1 MNDEIKQGLNEESMD
16 AESVI
21 EAEKAARRTLEEA
34 REAEIKAYQNMGYAA
49 ITQRQRGVL
58 ELAGLEKQPS
68 LNRAQMDRKCRLLLE
83 SYYLPHILKDGYTV
97 KLDEEFTR
105 FEEPER
111 DYIEAAFTDPSG
123 RERRVGYNYKV
134 DEDGSN
140 LILFEKTFQ
149 NLIIKPGDPE
159 KYVVYEEDGVTER
172 ETISMEELEQRLA
185 DGRVVKVDNEY
196 FQKFTGIDG
205 EPLPGKTTPIVEE
218 EDNGRVKTIIG
229 NNEQEKYSF
238 DKDGRLVRATTNDV
252 TTITTEVRKIA
263 SNGPVFSSADEAR
276 AAAERELQ
284 EGEVNLQVDVSME
297 GTTIADFDFLPAFVT
312 SIELKGLSK
321 KMGKGVEGY
330 DPNESDEENLRRQ
343 LAVPIQQY
351 LEEKG
356 YHVIGVT
363 CENLEADVKENVG
376 WMNTIRVY
384 QMTGG
389 TVSVTYIKK
398 TEAVVTLKQGFLG
411 RGQNNDSSAVLAQ
424 LPEGSELLNPQDID
438 WKSSKP
444 TVYYFMRGKVRGSAS
459 ATTIV
464 AADDMAAENAIVEA
478 QKIAIRGLNGG
489 IPSGLREAI
498 AATGAVATVANVR
511 ARLESP
517 TPTKADMRLTHES
530 ARYSYSG
537 TCDRP
542 VSTVSNQLV
551 AVTTWNGEKLSYVEA
566 TEPVVDKGIPTDDNY
581 DRYVNEGDELGILL
595 FEKSDRGLRRYID
608 DVREAR
614 IFAKRARGA
623 FEKAREELRE
633 AQEEFDRLYEMRKSL
648 FNISEE
654 EMLVAETLV
663 TPVSEVPEP
672 VEAETEVEVVEPVQ
686 SDAAETQAEVELDEI
701 ETSDAEES
709 IVEPA
714 ETIESEEPLAAAV
727 EVVEPVQLDVAETQA
742 EVEVDEIETSDAE
755 ESIVEPAETIESEEP
770 LAAETVESEQP
781 MAGKVNLESEEDV
794 EAAWAKLLQGM

>member
-1 MNDEIKQGLNEESMD
+1 
-16 AESVI
+16 
-21 EAEKAARRTLEEA
+21 
-34 REAEIKAYQNMGYAA
+34 
-49 ITQRQRGVL
+49 
-58 ELAGLEKQPS
+58 
-68 LNRAQMDRKCRLLLE
+68 
-83 SYYLPHILKDGYTV
+83 
-97 KLDEEFTR
+97 
-105 FEEPER
+105 
-111 DYIEAAFTDPSG
+111 
-123 RERRVGYNYKV
+123 
-134 DEDGSN
+134 
-140 LILFEKTFQ
+140 
-149 NLIIKPGDPE
+149 
-159 KYVVYEEDGVTER
+159 
-172 ETISMEELEQRLA
+172 
-185 DGRVVKVDNEY
+185 
-196 FQKFTGIDG
+196 
-205 EPLPGKTTPIVEE
+205 
-218 EDNGRVKTIIG
+218 
-229 NNEQEKYSF
+229 
-238 DKDGRLVRATTNDV
+238 
-252 TTITTEVRKIA
+252 
-263 SNGPVFSSADEAR
+263 
-276 AAAERELQ
+276 
-284 EGEVNLQVDVSME
+284 
-297 GTTIADFDFLPAFVT
+297 
-312 SIELKGLSK
+312 
-321 KMGKGVEGY
+321 
-330 DPNESDEENLRRQ
+330 
-343 LAVPIQQY
+343 
-351 LEEKG
+351 
-356 YHVIGVT
+356 
-363 CENLEADVKENVG
+363 
-376 WMNTIRVY
+376 
-384 QMTGG
+384 
-389 TVSVTYIKK
+389 VTYIKK

-714 ETIESEEPLAAAV
+714 ETVESEEPLAAAV
-727 EVVEPVQLDVAETQA
+727 EVVEPVRSDAAETQA
-742 EVEVDEIETSDAE
+742 EVEVDEIKTSDAE
-755 ESIVEPAETIESEEP
+755 EINVEPAETIESEEP
-770 LAAETVESEQP
+770 LAAETVESEHP